1 MANIVGEGFPEVI
14 IGQINAR
21 QKVYGSI
28 NRTPQQLTYLNA
40 RTGWC
45 KLVSS
50 VNIDGTP
57 PRGIKIGGDKLA
69 RQFILFNGTSNQVDK
84 ADLRQRYGVWPG
96 TSTPGSDF
104 YAYGMGGTNF
114 GLNAM
119 PGVISAEIKTETRG
133 SLKTATIKI
142 KANNRNQFDI
152 IDVLYM
158 RLGFTLLL
166 EWGNSSYFKND
177 GTFVA
182 DYTSLADNF
191 LDGTLN
197 YSNAFDTIEKK
208 RLAAYG
214 NYDAIVGKVVNF
226 QWSFLKD
233 GTYDITVTLRSMGDV
248 IESLKT
254 NTLLPGAAVDTS
266 TSGSAEGETETSEEG
281 EEPEPTAEDVIKDF
295 ANTHEIGK
303 FFYKTQQKM
312 APLGTTT
319 SGMSYL
325 SAGDGTVSFIKQK
338 YEDEGGTQ
346 YYVRLGR
353 FLKFIENRLIPYVDN
368 PEVKLLGIDTD
379 PNTNLIYMLGR
390 QISTDPGVCI
400 FNTSV
405 TLDDGSFVNFAEKG
419 EIFYS
424 EEINGN
430 RYGKIMNAYFNM
442 VYILTQMDS
451 LKNEDGKVPL
461 YDLLNCLCTG
471 WNNATGNFSKLEPT
485 IDSEKNLIIFTDE
498 VVCPDR
504 DEILKKQEKSTEL
517 AVFDV
522 YGYYYRNNVPH
533 AGFIKDIS
541 FTTTVSPNLA
551 SMITIGATA
560 GGYVPGED
568 ATAISAMNKGL
579 VDRFKEK
586 IKLQATQNNNTKG
599 SSSLEE
605 SYKEELTA
613 FNTFVSELGSLNGNT
628 VPKWNPEAI
637 SAFSNAASSLFEYDQ
652 AKQTEEKK
660 DTDKNAASP
669 NGGFLPFDLS
679 LTMDGLSGMK
689 VYQKYIID
697 TTYLP
702 SNYPTSLE
710 FLIKGIT
717 NTIQGNDWSTTI
729 ESIAIP
735 KNPFGSKVGKGA
747 VSQASSNSSTPA
759 GNDRDVVRG
768 TAPKVKGSKTWN
780 GLSKDQKNSAIY
792 LYNTLLSYGFTDI
805 EARAVL
811 GIVSKESA
819 FVPRNETS
827 YSGTKAARIRQVFPS
842 KFKNKTDAE
851 IDVIKK
857 NPQQFFDTIY
867 GGRYG
872 NAANEGYKY
881 RGRGFNQLTFKGNYK
896 VYNDLYKSNGSKA
909 GAIDIITNPDLVN
922 QAEGGIYKVASHIAS
937 LYFKRNKSNFFP
949 KAPTNDLD
957 TAIFNFMR
965 ANAGWGTSTNGAIF
979 QEGLAK
985 ARAFVYS
992 LPEKLS

>member
-1 MANIVGEGFPEVI
+1 MANIVGEGFNPTI
-14 IGQINAR
+14 IEQINRR
-21 QKVYGSI
+21 QLVYGSS
-28 NRTPQQLTYLNA
+28 NRTPQELTYLNA

-50 VNIDGTP
+50 VNITGTP
-57 PRGIKIGGDKLA
+57 PRGIKLTGAKLA
-69 RQFILFNGTSNQVDK
+69 EQFVLFNGTTNESPTTGTEENY
-84 ADLRQRYGVWPG
+84 QRYGVWPG
-96 TSTPGSDF
+96 TNSPGSDY

-119 PGVISAEIKTETRG
+119 PGITSAEIKTETRG
-133 SLKTATIKI
+133 SLKTATIKV

-152 IDVLYM
+152 IDILYM

-166 EWGNSSYFKND
+166 EWGNSSYFKNN
-177 GTFVA
+177 GTYINA
-182 DYTSLADNF
+182 PESLADSF
-191 LDGTLN
+191 LTGALN
-197 YSNAFDTIEKK
+197 YKNAFDTIENK
-208 RLAAYG
+208 RLASCG

-233 GTYDITVTLRSMGDV
+233 GTYDITITLRSMGDV

-254 NTLLPGAAVDTS
+254 NTLLPGEAVDTS

-295 ANTHEIGK
+295 ANTHEVGK

-312 APLGTTT
+312 APLGTNS

-325 SAGDGTVSFIKQK
+325 SAGDGTVSFLKQK

-346 YYVRLGR
+346 YYIRLGR
-353 FLKFIENRLIPYVDN
+353 FLKFIENRLIPFVDN

-390 QISTDPGVCI
+390 QISTDPGICI

-424 EEINGN
+424 EEVNGN

-504 DEILKKQEKSTEL
+504 DAILTNQNKSTQL
-517 AVFDV
+517 ALFDV

-628 VPKWNPEAI
+628 VPKWNSEAI

-660 DTDKNAASP
+660 DTDENAASP

-717 NTIQGNDWSTTI
+717 NTIQNNEWNTTI

-735 KNPFGSKVGKGA
+735 KNPFGSKVGKSA
-747 VSQASSNSSTPA
+747 VAQASSNAGTPA
-759 GNDRDVVRG
+759 GNARDATRG
-768 TAPKVKGSKTWN
+768 TEPVSGWPYYSNSDAVPLNIASPSKGTPPTNTRSVKLNNTIQTKYLPIINGISGYSKGSK
-780 GLSKDQKNSAIY
+780 
-792 LYNTLLSYGFTDI
+792 LLATVMTQQEGFAPKTRSYRTNNPGNI
-805 EARAVL
+805 
-811 GIVSKESA
+811 G
-819 FVPRNETS
+819 N
-827 YSGTKAARIRQVFPS
+827 
-842 KFKNKTDAE
+842 TDAGGKYSR
-851 IDVIKK
+851 IS
-857 NPQQFFDTIY
+857 FF
-867 GGRYG
+867 
-872 NAANEGYKY
+872 
-881 RGRGFNQLTFKGNYK
+881 
-896 VYNDLYKSNGSKA
+896 
-909 GAIDIITNPDLVN
+909 
-922 QAEGGIYKVASHIAS
+922 
-937 LYFKRNKSNFFP
+937 
-949 KAPTNDLD
+949 
-957 TAIFNFMR
+957 
-965 ANAGWGTSTNGAIF
+965 
-979 QEGLAK
+979 
-985 ARAFVYS
+985 
-992 LPEKLS
+992 

>member
-1 MANIVGEGFPEVI
+1 MANIVGEGFNPTI
-14 IGQINAR
+14 IEQINRR
-21 QKVYGSI
+21 QLVYGSS
-28 NRTPQQLTYLNA
+28 NRTPQELTYLNA

-50 VNIDGTP
+50 VNITGTP
-57 PRGIKIGGDKLA
+57 PRGIKLTGAKLA
-69 RQFILFNGTSNQVDK
+69 EQFVLFNGTTNESPTTGTEENY
-84 ADLRQRYGVWPG
+84 QRYGVWPG
-96 TSTPGSDF
+96 TNSPGSDY

-119 PGVISAEIKTETRG
+119 PGIISAEIKTETRG
-133 SLKTATIKI
+133 SLKTATIKV

-152 IDVLYM
+152 IDILYM

-166 EWGNSSYFKND
+166 EWGNSSYFKNN
-177 GTFVA
+177 GTYINA
-182 DYTSLADNF
+182 PESLADSF
-191 LDGTLN
+191 LTGALN
-197 YSNAFDTIEKK
+197 YKNAFDTIENK
-208 RLAAYG
+208 RLASCG

-233 GTYDITVTLRSMGDV
+233 GTYDITITLRSMGDV

-254 NTLLPGAAVDTS
+254 NTLLPGEAVDTS

-295 ANTHEIGK
+295 ANTHEVGK

-312 APLGTTT
+312 APLGTNS

-325 SAGDGTVSFIKQK
+325 SAGDGTVSFLKQK

-346 YYVRLGR
+346 YYIRLGR

-504 DEILKKQEKSTEL
+504 DAILTNQNKSTQL
-517 AVFDV
+517 ALFDV

-628 VPKWNPEAI
+628 VPKWNSEAI

-660 DTDKNAASP
+660 DTDENAASP

-717 NTIQGNDWSTTI
+717 NTIQNNEWNTTI

-759 GNDRDVVRG
+759 GNDRDTTRG
-768 TAPKVKGSKTWN
+768 TAPAVAGTCKTAYPNLPFTNPRPGSDLLSYKTAATYLNTKYGSSLGKAVFAILFAEASKSGNNFRSAGGHNYAGVQTDNAKWGAPGIIGQYCRIDSGGVARAFAIFASDETFLDFMANRIKAKGFDGDSGDKWVTTYILSWWSPKAKKEYAVKGSEKYN
-780 GLSKDQKNSAIY
+780 SKLSIYNSAIK
-792 LYNTLLSYGFTDI
+792 
-805 EARAVL
+805 R
-811 GIVSKESA
+811 
-819 FVPRNETS
+819 
-827 YSGTKAARIRQVFPS
+827 
-842 KFKNKTDAE
+842 
-851 IDVIKK
+851 
-857 NPQQFFDTIY
+857 
-867 GGRYG
+867 
-872 NAANEGYKY
+872 
-881 RGRGFNQLTFKGNYK
+881 
-896 VYNDLYKSNGSKA
+896 YNDN
-909 GAIDIITNPDLVN
+909 
-922 QAEGGIYKVASHIAS
+922 IA
-937 LYFKRNKSNFFP
+937 
-949 KAPTNDLD
+949 
-957 TAIFNFMR
+957 
-965 ANAGWGTSTNGAIF
+965 
-979 QEGLAK
+979 
-985 ARAFVYS
+985 
-992 LPEKLS
+992 

>member
-1 MANIVGEGFPEVI
+1 MANIVGEGFNSTIVE
-14 IGQINAR
+14 QINRR
-21 QKVYGSI
+21 QLVYGSS
-28 NRTPQQLTYLNA
+28 NRTPQELTYLNA

-50 VNIDGTP
+50 VNITGTP
-57 PRGIKIGGDKLA
+57 PRGIKLTGAKLA
-69 RQFILFNGTSNQVDK
+69 EQFVLFNGTTNESPTTGTEENY
-84 ADLRQRYGVWPG
+84 QRYGVWPG
-96 TSTPGSDF
+96 PNLTDIGSDY

-119 PGVISAEIKTETRG
+119 PGIISAEIKTETRG
-133 SLKTATIKI
+133 SLKTATIRV

-152 IDVLYM
+152 IDILYM
-158 RLGFTLLL
+158 RLGYTMLL
-166 EWGNSSYFKND
+166 EWGNSSYFKNN
-177 GTFVA
+177 GTYVNA
-182 DYTSLADNF
+182 PESLADSF
-191 LDGTLN
+191 LTGALN
-197 YSNAFDTIEKK
+197 YKNAFTTIENK
-208 RLAAYG
+208 RISACG

-233 GTYDITVTLRSMGDV
+233 GTYDITIILRSMGDV

-254 NTLLPGAAVDTS
+254 NTLLPGAAIDTAP
-266 TSGSAEGETETSEEG
+266 SGSGEETEDSG
-281 EEPEPTAEDVIKDF
+281 EETPPEPTSEDVIKDF
-295 ANTHEIGK
+295 ANTHEVGK
-303 FFYKTQQKM
+303 FFYKLQQKM
-312 APLGTTT
+312 A
-319 SGMSYL
+319 SL
-325 SAGDGTVSFIKQK
+325 SADSSGLSALTTPGGKISCLKQK

-346 YYVRLGR
+346 YYIRLGR
-353 FLKFIENRLIPYVDN
+353 FLNFIEDRLIPFVND
-368 PEVKLLGIDTD
+368 PEVKLLSIDNNPD
-379 PNTNLIYMLGR
+379 SNLIYMLAR
-390 QISTDPGVCI
+390 QISTDPSVVI
-400 FNTSV
+400 FNTTIDTSEGSV
-405 TLDDGSFVNFAEKG
+405 QFASLG
-419 EIFYS
+419 EVFYA

-430 RYGKIMNAYFNM
+430 KYGKIMNAYFNM

-485 IDSEKNLIIFTDE
+485 IDSERNVIVFTDE

-504 DEILKKQEKSTEL
+504 NEILKKQGKSTEL
-517 AVFDV
+517 AFFDV
-522 YGYYYRNNVPH
+522 YGLYYTSAGVSKS
-533 AGFIKDIS
+533 GFIRDIN

-568 ATAISAMNKGL
+568 ATALSAMNKGL
-579 VDRFKEK
+579 TDRFKEK
-586 IKLQATQNNNTKG
+586 VNLKATKDNNTKG
-599 SSSLEE
+599 SASLEE
-605 SYKEELTA
+605 SYQEQLEA
-613 FNTFVSELGSLNGNT
+613 YNTFVSELGSLNGS

-637 SAFSNAASSLFEYDQ
+637 TAFSSAATSLFEYDQ

-660 DTDKNAASP
+660 ATNPDAASP

-710 FLIKGIT
+710 FLVKGVT
-717 NTIQGNDWSTTI
+717 NTIQNNEWLTTI

-735 KNPFGSKVGKGA
+735 KNPFGSQVGKGA
-747 VSQASSNSSTPA
+747 VAIASGNS
-759 GNDRDVVRG
+759 RDAARG
-768 TAPKVKGSKTWN
+768 TAPVLKGGKTWDS
-780 GLSKDQKNSAIY
+780 LSQAQKDSAIY
-792 LYNTLLSYGFTDI
+792 LYNTLLTYGFTDI
-805 EARAVL
+805 EARAIL

-819 FVPRNETS
+819 FVPRNEISYAGTS
-827 YSGTKAARIRQVFPS
+827 AARIREVFPS

-851 IDVIKK
+851 INVIKK

-909 GAIDIITNPDLVN
+909 GNFDIITNPDLVN
-922 QAEGGIYKVASHIAS
+922 KSEGGIYKVASHIAS
-937 LYFKRNKSNFFP
+937 LYFLRNKNKFFP
-949 KAPTNDLD
+949 KAATNNIDK
-957 TAIFNFMR
+957 AILNFMR
-965 ANAGWGTSTNGAIF
+965 ANAGWGTSTSGAIF
-979 QEGLAK
+979 QEGLYKAK
-985 ARAFVYS
+985 KFVNS
-992 LPEKLS
+992 LPEKLA